1 MQTILTDQLSFGNNW
16 TGNYQTIISSP
27 QFPSMNVKEVRKI
40 KLQRL
45 IDHRFGGVAAR
56 LAAALEMKPP
66 QLNRW
71 LTGGQG
77 ISEESA
83 RSMERKL
90 SLAGGWMDRL
100 PESLKD
106 SPAVAG
112 RIQPAQDPI
121 IAQVVAILE
130 KTDATGRAMALGA
143 VITALNGY
151 TPAKANP
158 AN

>member
-1 MQTILTDQLSFGNNW
+1 
-16 TGNYQTIISSP
+16 
-27 QFPSMNVKEVRKI
+27 MNVKEVRKI

-56 LAAALEMKPP
+56 LASALEMKPP

-71 LTGGQG
+71 LSGGQG

-83 RSMERKL
+83 RSMEKKL
-90 SLAGGWMDRL
+90 SLASGWMDRL
-100 PESLKD
+100 PESLKE
-106 SPAVAG
+106 SASIVG
-112 RIQPAQDPI
+112 RIQPAPDPI
-121 IAQVVAILE
+121 IAQVVAMME

-143 VITALNGY
+143 VITALSGY